1 MENMIAHLQSHL
13 LGLVH
18 LLTALAAMACGT
30 AVIFAPKGTRKH
42 RLLGRSYL
50 LLMLAMNGTALLI
63 YELFGRFG
71 PFHWMVLVSLASVI
85 GGYLAVW
92 RKVPGWKYRHAL
104 FMVGSYVGLM
114 AAAAAEV
121 ASRVPGWQFGPS
133 VAISSIVVIFV
144 GIWMMQRKIPRIIG

>member
-92 RKVPGWKYRHAL
+92 RKVPGW
-104 FMVGSYVGLM
+104 
-114 AAAAAEV
+114 
-121 ASRVPGWQFGPS
+121 QFGPS